1 MLNTKVVMNERHLG
15 RAVAELAFAADKMA
29 FVAGPRQVGK
39 TTLGEMILGERAV
52 GRYANWDD
60 VVTRR
65 AWAKDPKAL
74 LPARAARARGKPLLV
89 LDEIHK
95 ARAWKRS
102 LKGLYDVEKGKVDVL
117 VTGSAR
123 LDVYRRGSDSLLG
136 RYLHFRLHPFSVRE
150 LVASAPASPDGAIEA
165 LGSVATPRIEAAARE
180 AFDVL
185 LRFGGF
191 PEPLFAASER
201 RARLWR
207 RGRVEKVIREDL
219 RDLSRIPDLARVEM
233 LAALLP
239 ERVGS
244 LLSVASLREDLEVA
258 HDTVSRWLAY
268 LRELYYAYE
277 IKPYQRG
284 VMRSLRKEGKLYL
297 WDWTEVDEAAARFEN
312 CVAGHLAKACD
323 YWTDTGEG
331 EFTLHFLR
339 DKDKRE
345 IDFLIVR
352 DKQPWLAVEAKLRDE
367 TPSPSWGA
375 FLSRVGPVVAVQV
388 VATHGVWHERHTQ
401 HGRVLVASAARVFEQ
416 LV

>member
-1 MLNTKVVMNERHLG
+1 MVDTNLVMNERHLA
-15 RAVAELAFAADKMA
+15 RSVTELAFAADKMA

-39 TTLGEMILGERAV
+39 TTLGEMLLGERAA

-60 VVTRR
+60 VTTRR

-74 LPARAARARGKPLLV
+74 VPARAGRTREKPLLV

-95 ARAWKRS
+95 ARTWKRS
-102 LKGLYDVEKGKVDVL
+102 LKGLYDVEKGEVDVL

-123 LDVYRRGSDSLLG
+123 LDVYRRGRDSLLG

-150 LVASAPASPDGAIEA
+150 VVAAAPAGPDEVMKV
-165 LGSVATPRIEAAARE
+165 LGGRAAPRAEAAPRE
-180 AFDVL
+180 AFDLL

-191 PEPLFAASER
+191 PEPLFAASEK

-244 LLSVASLREDLEVA
+244 LLSIAALRQDLEVA

-268 LRELYYAYE
+268 LCELYYAYE

-284 VMRSLRKEGKLYL
+284 IARSLRKEGKLYL
-297 WDWTEVDEAAARFEN
+297 WDWSEVDDAAARFEN

-331 EFTLHFLR
+331 DFTLQFLR

-352 DKQPWLAVEAKLRDE
+352 DKKPWLAVEAKLRDE

-375 FLSRVGPVVAVQV
+375 FLTRVGPVVAVQV
-388 VATHGVWHERHTQ
+388 VGTHGVWHERHTQ
-401 HGRVLVASAARVFEQ
+401 HGRVLVASAASVFDQ
-416 LV
+416 MV